1 VRLGF
6 AKRAA
11 DLTRVLAGSSAMAY
25 LSAKVRRT
33 FRRQRHRAVSFSPAR
48 IAQLWRYRDCH
59 SEAELPRWTG
69 TTAKPNTHIEQPLCE
84 TDQTYMT
91 FIKAL
96 FHQNVTLANT
106 GASTFIVSLDNASVT
121 GVSETGTGNPLR
133 PGDFKWIAIGQTES
147 IFKNNSDNQ
156 AG

>member
-1 VRLGF
+1 
-6 AKRAA
+6 
-11 DLTRVLAGSSAMAY
+11 
-25 LSAKVRRT
+25 
-33 FRRQRHRAVSFSPAR
+33 
-48 IAQLWRYRDCH
+48 
-59 SEAELPRWTG
+59 
-69 TTAKPNTHIEQPLCE
+69 
-84 TDQTYMT
+84 MT

-121 GVSETGTGNPLR
+121 GVGETGTGNPLR

-156 AG
+156 AA